1 MLATLTPIVAIGT
14 AVYAEPVAVIGDV
27 HGCAGLLRTLLSR
40 LPAGMPILVAGDL
53 CDRGPDSRGV
63 IDTLV
68 ARGARGVLGNHD
80 LWLRDWACGNGFD
93 RFALHPAMGGAATLS
108 SYCVESRSTGTIEAE
123 AWRVP
128 PLHRDWLCSL
138 PVALDLEVMG
148 ERYWLVHAGVPAT
161 ESLAGLASH
170 EVIPHLART
179 KPASLLWPKNE
190 PDDMLPLDRTV
201 LMGHVPLRKPLDT
214 GAVLAIDTGAG
225 TIPGGRL
232 TAVILP
238 ERRFVTVG

>member
-1 MLATLTPIVAIGT
+1 MSQIVAVG
-14 AVYAEPVAVIGDV
+14 AYASAEPVAVIGDV
-27 HGCAGLLRTLLSR
+27 HGCADLLRALLSR
-40 LPAGMPILVAGDL
+40 LPAGMPVLVAGDL

-63 IDTLV
+63 IELLV
-68 ARGARGVLGNHD
+68 ARGALGILGNHD

-93 RFALHPAMGGAATLS
+93 RFALHPAMGGASTLA
-108 SYCVESRSTGTIEAE
+108 SYGVESRSSGAIEAE

-128 PLHRDWLCSL
+128 ARHREWLCSL
-138 PVALDLEVMG
+138 PIALDLEVMG
-148 ERYWLVHAGVPAT
+148 ERYWLAHAGVPMT
-161 ESLAGLASH
+161 EPMNGLRAS

-179 KPASLLWPKNE
+179 KPESLLWPKHD
-190 PDDMLPLDRTV
+190 PADMLPLDRTV
-201 LMGHVPLRKPLDT
+201 VMGHVPLRRPLDT